1 MSISIFYSWQS
12 ETPEKENRYFVR
24 DALEKA
30 LKNIYQD
37 KSYDLNERLELDH
50 DTKNIPGIPN
60 ITDTI
65 FSKIA
70 NSRVFVADLSLTS
83 TCNFNKS
90 RHCANPNVLI
100 ETGYALSAL
109 GNERII
115 LVMNEEFG
123 VPKGNIPFNLQSN
136 RWPIIFRLASNTEPD
151 TRKLIKEKLVSN
163 LIFALEVMIEH
174 GILQSPPTTISSRE
188 HDQQIFNKLQIDIP
202 YNGRIVH
209 FLRETDYGGKL
220 FRQDLDEIH
229 DFVNKWNNPHFEFL
243 DSILEKQRKEF
254 LTQLTILKNELY
266 ANTWAGDHDIN
277 LFSMELPYD
286 DFKNPRWQKRDE
298 MNELGKKI
306 YCLYNNLIRD
316 CKRRI
321 GIPLI

>member
-12 ETPEKENRYFVR
+12 ETPEKENRYFIR
-24 DALEKA
+24 DALKKA
-30 LKNIYQD
+30 FKNVYQD
-37 KSYDLNERLELDH
+37 KNYNLNERLELDH

-70 NSRVFVADLSLTS
+70 NSRVFLADLSLTS
-83 TCNFNKS
+83 TSNFDKS
-90 RHCANPNVLI
+90 RCCANPNVLI

-136 RWPIIFRLASNTEPD
+136 RWPITFRLASNTDSD
-151 TRKLIKEKLVSN
+151 TRKLIEKTLVKD
-163 LIFALEVMIEH
+163 LFDALKLMIDH
-174 GILQSPPTTISSRE
+174 GILQSSPTTISSRE

-202 YNGRIVH
+202 YNGRIVL
-209 FLRETDYGGKL
+209 FLRETDYGGNL
-220 FRQDLDEIH
+220 SRQDLDKIH

-243 DSILEKQRKEF
+243 DSVLEKQRKEF
-254 LTQLTILKNELY
+254 LTQLIILENELSV
-266 ANTWAGDHDIN
+266 NIWPRDHDIN
-277 LFSMELPYD
+277 SFSMELPYD
-286 DFKNPRWQKRDE
+286 DLKHPRWKKRDE
-298 MNELGKKI
+298 MNKLATKI
-306 YCLYNNLIRD
+306 YDLYNNLILD

>member
-1 MSISIFYSWQS
+1 MSISIFYSWQN
-12 ETPEKENRYFVR
+12 ETPENRSFIKN
-24 DALEKA
+24 ALEKA
-30 LKNIYQD
+30 LKDICQD
-37 KSYDLNERLELDH
+37 KSYDLNERLGLDH

-60 ITDTI
+60 VTDTI

-83 TCNFNKS
+83 TSNFNKS

-136 RWPIIFRLASNTEPD
+136 RWPITFKLASNTDPN
-151 TRKLIKEKLVSN
+151 TRKSIKEELIKN
-163 LIFALEVMIEH
+163 LRFALKVMIEN
-174 GILQSPPTTISSRE
+174 GILQSSPTTISSRE

-209 FLRETDYGGKL
+209 FLGKKDYGDNL
-220 FRQDLDEIH
+220 SRQDLDEIH

-243 DSILEKQRKEF
+243 DCVLEKQRKEF
-254 LTQLTILKNELY
+254 LNQLSILMSELS
-266 ANTWAGDHDIN
+266 ANIWPQDHNIN
-277 LFSMELPYD
+277 SFSMELPD
-286 DFKNPRWQKRDE
+286 NDFKHPRWKKRDE
-298 MNELGKKI
+298 INKLATKI
-306 YCLYNNLIRD
+306 NDLYNDLILD

-321 GIPLI
+321 GIPFPLI

>member
-1 MSISIFYSWQS
+1 MTISIFYSWQS
-12 ETPEKENRYFVR
+12 ETPEKENRYFIR
-24 DALEKA
+24 DSLKKA
-30 LKNIYQD
+30 LKDIYKD
-37 KSYDLNERLELDH
+37 ESYNFNERLELDH
-50 DTKNIPGIPN
+50 DTKNIHGIPN

-83 TCNFNKS
+83 TSNFNES
-90 RHCANPNVLI
+90 RRCANPNVLI
-100 ETGYALSAL
+100 ETGYALSTL

-136 RWPIIFRLASNTEPD
+136 RWPITFKLAYNTAQD
-151 TRKLIKEKLVSN
+151 TQKLIKEELVDKLIS
-163 LIFALEVMIEH
+163 ALKVMIEH
-174 GILQSPPTTISSRE
+174 GILQSSPTTISSRE

-202 YNGRIVH
+202 YNGNILY
-209 FLRETDYGGKL
+209 FLRETDYGGNF
-220 FRQDLDEIH
+220 FRQDLDGIH
-229 DFVNKWNNPHFEFL
+229 DFVNKWDNPHFEFL
-243 DSILEKQRKEF
+243 DCVLEKQRKEF
-254 LTQLTILKNELY
+254 LTQLSILRSELS
-266 ANTWAGDHDIN
+266 ANIWPRDHDIN

-286 DFKNPRWQKRDE
+286 DLKHPRWKKRDE
-298 MNELGKKI
+298 MNKLARKI
-306 YCLYNNLIRD
+306 YDLYSNLILD